1 MLELREYQRRS
12 LDALEAYL
20 RKVAELRDAK
30 LAFMHQTERP
40 YRSVPRLPGLP
51 YVCLRVPT
59 GGGKTLMA
67 CHAIGIAAKE
77 YLQAEHAVCLWLV
90 PSNTIRDQ
98 TLAALRRSAAS
109 IPRGRRRRVRRA
121 SDCLGPDRS
130 ALRRARHPGGRN
142 HDRRGHVGGAA
153 RRGHRRAESV

>member
-20 RKVAELRDAK
+20 RKVAELHDAK

-98 TLAALRRSAAS
+98 TLAALRNLRHPYREAVAAAF
-109 IPRGRRRRVRRA
+109 GGQVTVL
-121 SDCLGPDRS
+121 DLTE
-130 ALRRARHPGGRN
+130 ALYVQRHPGGRN